1 MATFE
6 IFFLFI
12 GILVNLLNLLLFNMG
27 KMINEIASFFEYLV
41 NIGKDKGGESVEV
54 ANLVVKDA
62 PLLII
67 VCILLAITVIVMVI
81 AQKGSKVS
89 LALLF
94 LLLFFTLILSTSR
107 KDLFF
112 GVNVAL
118 TLFALVLHIIQLEK
132 TR

>member
-1 MATFE
+1 
-6 IFFLFI
+6 
-12 GILVNLLNLLLFNMG
+12 MG

-94 LLLFFTLILSTSR
+94 LLLFITLILSTSR